1 MIHPTQRL
9 HLTEAVRHLG
19 PIHAKRALRAWDQ
32 NPSVG
37 GWYDCP
43 IACACG
49 EPGDLDLKYI
59 GDPRGRLRSEIASE
73 ALCIGQAD
81 IFQITWAW
89 DAGPNSEP
97 RRFLQAAL
105 QTEASLA

>member
-1 MIHPTQRL
+1 MISELQRL
-9 HLTEAVRHLG
+9 HITEAVRHLG

-32 NPSVG
+32 NSSVG
-37 GWYDCP
+37 GWHDCP

-49 EPGDLDLKYI
+49 DPGYLTLRFVTDLV
-59 GDPRGRLRSEIASE
+59 RTRSEIASE
-73 ALCIGQAD
+73 LLHVD
-81 IFQITWAW
+81 RRHIFEIAYAW
-89 DAGPNSEP
+89 DAGSNSEP